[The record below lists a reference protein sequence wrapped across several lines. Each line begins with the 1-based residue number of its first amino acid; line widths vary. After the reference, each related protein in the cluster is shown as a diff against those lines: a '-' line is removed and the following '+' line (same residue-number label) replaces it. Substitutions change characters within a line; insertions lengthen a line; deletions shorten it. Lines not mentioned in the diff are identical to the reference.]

1 MAIKPGY
8 GYTHIAWE
16 DMDLDSHPDA
26 IAIRAKSTGSELV
39 WLQQPP
45 RNTAWPDHIID
56 EEVGGKIVIYFYSKH
71 VIYTVYTVSYLR
83 LCIIYTVRLTKFIN
97 TDYATT
103 KFGHSVFFS

>member
-1 MAIKPGY
+1 MLFLDPHPLAIKPGY

-56 EEVGGKIVIYFYSKH
+56 EEVGGKFIKH
-71 VIYTVYTVSYLR
+71 FNQDGSYL
-83 LCIIYTVRLTKFIN
+83 
-97 TDYATT
+97 
-103 KFGHSVFFS
+103 